1 MPRTIRFL
9 LALGACLLA
18 AMGAPALAQ
27 TPNPP
32 ASAKPAADAPAAPSP
47 ATLGS
52 ELTDEAR
59 KAYAQGLKDAREL
72 IAKKDYKAAIAK
84 LDALNAQRPR
94 EPQARFLKGVVQ
106 TEEGDNDAAMA
117 TFLALTSDFPEL
129 PEPYNNLAVLYAKKG
144 QYEGA
149 RVALET
155 AVRAAPDWAVAHE
168 NLGDVY
174 VRIAAGEY
182 ERATQLDKEAKSAG
196 AKLALARDI
205 LKATPATAAK
215 PTSAGTPKPDEAAA
229 AAPAATVPPSK

>member
-1 MPRTIRFL
+1 MLRPTRFL
-9 LALGACLLA
+9 PVLTATLFILAPA
-18 AMGAPALAQ
+18 ALAQ
-27 TPNPP
+27 SAP
-32 ASAKPAADAPAAPSP
+32 ANPAATAPI
-47 ATLGS
+47 GS
-52 ELTDEAR
+52 DLTEEAR
-59 KAYAQGLKDAREL
+59 KAYAQGLREAREL
-72 IAKKDYKAAIAK
+72 VAKKDFPAAIVR

-106 TEEGDNDAAMA
+106 TEQGDTDAALA

-155 AVRAAPDWAVAHE
+155 AVKAAPDWAVAHE

-182 ERATQLDKEAKSAG
+182 DRAAQLDKESKSAG
-196 AKLALARDI
+196 AKLVLARNI
-205 LKATPATAAK
+205 LMP
-215 PTSAGTPKPDEAAA
+215 PPVP
-229 AAPAATVPPSK
+229 APAPVPMPAPSPAPLK